1 MKMLPASL
9 VRLIISIIFNLFSFT
24 VVKMIVSVWK
34 KKSDT
39 QQEWIFNFP
48 DKLTTFE
55 EKYDAVQDQLGTI
68 AGLDD
73 LLTGNRSSSFSVEFH
88 S

>member
-1 MKMLPASL
+1 M
-9 VRLIISIIFNLFSFT
+9 
-24 VVKMIVSVWK
+24 SVWK

-48 DKLTTFE
+48 DKLATFE
-55 EKYDAVQDQLGTI
+55 EKCDTVQDQLETI

-73 LLTGNRSSSFSVEFH
+73 LLTDNRSSSFSVEFH